1 MSRITH
7 FPALVP
13 ALMMVAIAGPALPQ
27 SPSPRGQAVAFSAD
41 DGGVSPT
48 SFELV
53 GRAEI
58 VQADNRLRA
67 NRIVGT
73 RGPGGSITRAEASG
87 DVYFVTT
94 DQSLRGDRAVFTP
107 GNDEI
112 VLTGDVVLTQGR
124 NVLTGERV
132 VYNTRTETAR
142 IDGGGGNGRIQGVF
156 YPESGN

>member
-1 MSRITH
+1 MSRITLL
-7 FPALVP
+7 PALAAAATLIAV
-13 ALMMVAIAGPALPQ
+13 AGPALPQ
-27 SPSPRGQAVAFSAD
+27 SQPSGGQAVAFSAR
-41 DGGVSPT
+41 DGGVSAD
-48 SFELV
+48 SFELI
-53 GRAEI
+53 GEAEI
-58 VQADNRLRA
+58 VQATNRLRA

-73 RGPGGSITRAEASG
+73 RGAGGAITRAEASG

-132 VYNTRTETAR
+132 VYNTRTEAAR
-142 IDGGGGNGRIQGVF
+142 IDGGGGTGRIQGVF

>member
-1 MSRITH
+1 MSRITLL
-7 FPALVP
+7 PALAAAAVLL
-13 ALMMVAIAGPALPQ
+13 AFAGPALPQ
-27 SPSPRGQAVAFSAD
+27 SQPSAGRAVAFSAN

-48 SFELV
+48 SFELI
-53 GRAEI
+53 GQAEI
-58 VQADNRLRA
+58 VQDTNRLRA

-73 RGPGGSITRAEASG
+73 RGQGGSITRAEASG